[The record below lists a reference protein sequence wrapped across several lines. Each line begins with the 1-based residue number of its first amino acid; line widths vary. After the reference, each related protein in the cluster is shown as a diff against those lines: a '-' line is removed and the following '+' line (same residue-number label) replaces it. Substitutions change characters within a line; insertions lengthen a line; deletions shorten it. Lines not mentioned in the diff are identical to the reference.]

1 MLKETNDENSRLK
14 FPRLYMKTPM
24 VEETLKLKDGVYLV
38 NSRIEICVY
47 KKSENEYCSV
57 ISKDIVFSDGYT
69 KTVLLKY
76 IENAKT
82 YDDVLDLTDDF
93 MDDYNRES

>member
-1 MLKETNDENSRLK
+1 MQKETNDENNRLK
-14 FPRLYMKTPM
+14 FPSLYMKTPM

-47 KKSENEYCSV
+47 KKSKDKYCSV

-69 KTVLLKY
+69 ETVLLKY

-93 MDDYNRES
+93 MDEYNRES

>member
-1 MLKETNDENSRLK
+1 MLKTKEVKNTNVH
-14 FPRLYMKTPM
+14 FPKMYLKTPM
-24 VEETLKLKDGVYLV
+24 IEESLSLKDGVYLV

-47 KKSENEYCSV
+47 QKAKDNYCSI

-69 KTVLLKY
+69 ETMLLKY

-93 MDDYNRES
+93 MDDYTKSA

>member
-47 KKSENEYCSV
+47 KKSKDEYCSV

-93 MDDYNRES
+93 MDDYTKSA

>member
-1 MLKETNDENSRLK
+1 MQKEINDEKSSIK
-14 FPRLYMKTPM
+14 FPKLYMKTPM
-24 VEETLKLKDGVYLV
+24 IEEELEIKDEVYLI

-47 KKSENEYCSV
+47 KKSNDNYCSV

-69 KTVLLKY
+69 ETVLLKY
-76 IENAKT
+76 IENAKS

-93 MDDYNRES
+93 MDDYSRES